1 MKRYCFPLFLVLI
14 SVHSSAQISH
24 PVTFIHE
31 GKTVYG
37 TLTVPGSNGPYP
49 CVIINPGS
57 GANDRDG
64 TLPLSGGNAACLYPG
79 LLNETLR
86 PYRQLAEALTDSGY
100 AVLRYDKL
108 EYTYTSPSA
117 LGAITFNKLW
127 LPVMSAVDFLKTRN
141 DIDTNNIILLG
152 HSEGSSLIPLIAR
165 MRGDVKA
172 LISVAGPRTPF
183 DSLLAWQLVYI
194 ADTCNGDLPTAQA
207 QANQILDYFNTIRSN
222 TWNAGTPSFA
232 GVPAAVWYDYI
243 QVIDSVAVNYNLAG
257 LPSLFLGFG
266 KDFNVPLTELARFQN
281 EISISGDF
289 WSLSDLN
296 HYMTTQSDPNLSA
309 QLRDTI
315 IYWLRQNGIT
325 TGIEF
330 TSGERINI
338 DISPN
343 PVTDELSLT
352 LNSPQE
358 KSFRLSIRNVTGQA
372 VLTEEIRTSGGINRK
387 RISMKG
393 FHNGMYIVTILG
405 ADSYHSK
412 KIIKQ

>member
-1 MKRYCFPLFLVLI
+1 MKSYCIPLILILI
-14 SVHSSAQISH
+14 SVSSSAQISH

-37 TLTVPGSNGPYP
+37 TLSIPGSSGPYP
-49 CVIINPGS
+49 CIVINAGT

-64 TLPLSGGNAACLYPG
+64 TLPMSGGNAACLYPG

-108 EYTYTSPSA
+108 EYTYNSPSA
-117 LGAITFNKLW
+117 LGAISFKKLW

-222 TWNAGTPSFA
+222 TWNAGTPAFA

-243 QVIDSVAVNYNLAG
+243 QVIDSVAVNYNLSG

-266 KDFNVPLTELARFQN
+266 KDFNVPLTELTRFQN

-296 HYMTTQSDPNLSA
+296 HYMTTQNNPDVSA
-309 QLRDTI
+309 QLKDTI
-315 IYWLRQNGIT
+315 LYWLRQNGIT
-325 TGIEF
+325 SGIRF
-330 TSGERINI
+330 TPAERITI
-338 DISPN
+338 DINPN
-343 PVTDELSLT
+343 PVTDELCVT
-352 LNSPQE
+352 LNSPEE
-358 KSFRLSIRNVTGQA
+358 KSLRLSIRNVTGQE
-372 VLTEEIRTSGGINRK
+372 LLNEEIRTWEGINRK
-387 RISMKG
+387 KISMKE
-393 FHNGMYIVTILG
+393 FHNGIYIVTILG
-405 ADSYHSK
+405 VDRYHSK
-412 KIIKQ
+412 KIMKH